1 MFGEATRESCN
12 ICFLL
17 FCFASLGWYER
28 AGAAASRNRS

>member
-17 FCFASLGWYER
+17 FCFASLGCYVF
-28 AGAAASRNRS
+28 AHLYV